1 MAPAWIGIDTMQQT
15 PKKYKLLSFIGLE
28 CGGGVERGR
37 EFGCVCVCWDWFS
50 SLRETCPE
58 TVADFAIATRLFVL
72 NYFCTCTLHF
82 TQEHI
87 HTYPLSLSLSLS
99 RTDNCTYLFAFQFWF
114 SAFAFVHC
122 KAKCYSRNPKRPTP
136 PPRPQ
141 HLTPRSGQIA
151 RKIKLQLQQ

>member
-37 EFGCVCVCWDWFS
+37 EFCCVCACWDWFS

-82 TQEHI
+82 TQAHI
-87 HTYPLSLSLSLS
+87 HTNSLSLSLS

-136 PPRPQ
+136 PPRPPAPY
-141 HLTPRSGQIA
+141 TPQRTNCA
-151 RKIKLQLQQ
+151 